1 MDIVLIIVLLGL
13 LGIIYVMLSWY
24 YIYIYIFINMV

>member
-24 YIYIYIFINMV
+24 YIYKYILLNMV